1 MDTQAEKI
9 LEQAAKN
16 LELSARA
23 CHKVMKLA
31 RTIADLDTKEKVDE
45 KSILEALQYR
55 QKKTEV

>member
-1 MDTQAEKI
+1 MDAQAEKI